1 MEWRRI
7 DVEIGDSE
15 ESEDSDTV
23 EISMGFDTDAKAMH
37 SDFLS
42 ELTHLTEVQEKHYN
56 VIREMESEVQRI
68 SVSPLDEFVSEFGA
82 ELSEYEISI
91 PFKTTNISGISMETK
106 DDDEGQLV
114 RIIESERFGGLIKS
128 FRLPLGKG
136 VIGAGIEGE
145 ILSVKLDNYSPGS
158 V

>member
-1 MEWRRI
+1 M
-7 DVEIGDSE
+7 
-15 ESEDSDTV
+15 
-23 EISMGFDTDAKAMH
+23 
-37 SDFLS
+37 
-42 ELTHLTEVQEKHYN
+42 
-56 VIREMESEVQRI
+56 
-68 SVSPLDEFVSEFGA
+68 
-82 ELSEYEISI
+82 SEYEISI

-114 RIIESERFGGLIKS
+114 RIIESEGFGGLIRS

-145 ILSVKLDNYSPGS
+145 ILSIKLHNYSPGS

>member
-7 DVEIGDSE
+7 DVEIAGSE
-15 ESEDSDTV
+15 ESEDGDDV
-23 EISMGFDTDAKAMH
+23 EIRMGFDTDARAMH

-42 ELTHLTEVQEKHYN
+42 ELTHLTEVQESHYN
-56 VIREMESEVQRI
+56 VMKEIESEVRGI

-82 ELSEYEISI
+82 ELSECEISI
-91 PFKTTNISGISMETK
+91 PFNSTNISGISMETK
-106 DDDEGQLV
+106 DDDGGQIV
-114 RIIESERFGGLIKS
+114 RIIESERFGGLVKS

-136 VIGAGIEGE
+136 VITAGIEGE
-145 ILSVKLDNYSPGS
+145 ILSIKLDDYSPGS

>member
-7 DVEIGDSE
+7 DVEIGDSK

-42 ELTHLTEVQEKHYN
+42 ELTHLTEVHERHYN
-56 VIREMESEVQRI
+56 VIREIESEVQRI
-68 SVSPLDEFVSEFGA
+68 SVSPLDEFVSEYGA
-82 ELSEYEISI
+82 ELSEHEISI
-91 PFKTTNISGISMETK
+91 PFKTTNISRISIETK
-106 DDDEGQLV
+106 DDDDGQLV

-158 V
+158 A

>member
-23 EISMGFDTDAKAMH
+23 EISMGFDTDAKSMH

>member
-15 ESEDSDTV
+15 ESVDSDTV
-23 EISMGFDTDAKAMH
+23 KISMGFDTDAKAMH

-42 ELTHLTEVQEKHYN
+42 ELTHLTEVQESHYN
-56 VIREMESEVQRI
+56 IIREIESEVRRI

-114 RIIESERFGGLIKS
+114 RIIESEGFGGLIRS

-145 ILSVKLDNYSPGS
+145 ILSIKLDDYSPGS

>member
-1 MEWRRI
+1 M
-7 DVEIGDSE
+7 EIGGSE
-15 ESEDSDTV
+15 ESEDGNAV
-23 EISMGFDTDAKAMH
+23 EIRMGFDTDAKAMH

-42 ELTHLTEVQEKHYN
+42 ELTHLSEVQESHYN
-56 VIREMESEVQRI
+56 VIREIESEVQRI

-114 RIIESERFGGLIKS
+114 RIIESERFFKKKELVNTIIV
-128 FRLPLGKG
+128 RW
-136 VIGAGIEGE
+136 
-145 ILSVKLDNYSPGS
+145 LDNFIRNDFR
-158 V
+158 